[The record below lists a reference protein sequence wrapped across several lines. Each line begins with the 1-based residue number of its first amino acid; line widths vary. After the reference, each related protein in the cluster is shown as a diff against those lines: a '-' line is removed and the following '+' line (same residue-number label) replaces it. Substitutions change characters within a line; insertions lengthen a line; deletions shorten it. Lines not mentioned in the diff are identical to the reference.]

1 MMIADSSL
9 HPTPREHVIP
19 VQHEEQGMKD
29 MEQHFLKLRADA
41 EECSNVSKR
50 ATDPQ
55 KRDLFA
61 RLAEHLNVLASEV
74 ARARVGSLRDA
85 APLASG
91 LYEIADQFQSACG
104 KSRREHTPVPRSAR
118 YSSATRSSALSCATT
133 LRIIRLLFRRM
144 ATVLQKVPS

>member
-1 MMIADSSL
+1 MSAFGGKTGIPISWCDGICSRIKADSFL

-41 EECSNVSKR
+41 EECLNVSKR

-74 ARARVGSLRDA
+74 ARAISVNRADG
-85 APLASG
+85 AP
-91 LYEIADQFQSACG
+91 
-104 KSRREHTPVPRSAR
+104 
-118 YSSATRSSALSCATT
+118 
-133 LRIIRLLFRRM
+133 
-144 ATVLQKVPS
+144 